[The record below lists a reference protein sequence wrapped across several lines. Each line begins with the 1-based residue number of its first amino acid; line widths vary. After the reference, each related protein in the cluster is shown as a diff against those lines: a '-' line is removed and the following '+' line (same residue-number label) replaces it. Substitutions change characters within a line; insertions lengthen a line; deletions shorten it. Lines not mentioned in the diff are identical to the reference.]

1 MKRILLAEDE
11 EILRMLITDTLE
23 DEDYQVDEAC
33 DGQEALDLLQDGKYD
48 LIVLDYM
55 MPLYSGLEVILK
67 IMQGGINR
75 DVPIMMLSAKS
86 QLSEQEQVIAAGAD
100 YFMAKPFSPLEL
112 LGKVRDILHEKNTIQ

>member
-23 DEDYQVDEAC
+23 EEDYQVDEAG
-33 DGQEALDLLQDGKYD
+33 DGQEALDFLNVEKYD

-55 MPLYSGLEVILK
+55 MPAYSGLEVIVK
-67 IMQGGINR
+67 IRQEGINK

-86 QLSEQEQVIAAGAD
+86 QLSEQEKAFAAGAD

-112 LGKVRDILHEKNTIQ
+112 LGKVRDILNEKNTIK